1 MNAVLLDS
9 LVKRILKGVIEKG
22 ATKPEQLVCASNAG
36 LTAYF
41 STLLNGGTR
50 DVAERVLSSIAD
62 NFMHVAKGVKNLETG
77 AKKVASL
84 VYEGTQGM
92 DTEMQK
98 RIYNDVLAAVKKY
111 SKGTN
116 EDRLTGGAI
125 EEFKHVLATNEW
137 PQFGNVAD
145 AVDDTRGF
153 LQWLQQQKKIVDYKF
168 RPKAIAYTGL
178 YGLDTLNDDPAA
190 NLKNRYYEYY
200 LDPYYN
206 ERFGELRGK
215 LKDTVEQRPSSIIT
229 GSNKKSAIFRDAVV
243 DIYFL
248 KVPGDPDSLEEALD
262 IPVQGIAH
270 YLDGDHKS
278 NKQLRENFLQKLN
291 KWASTSNPEIAE
303 ERLALRDTLTPE
315 DVMKRILFPN
325 DPKVLPTETSL
336 QKALRKRLRTKED
349 VTSFLSPYIK
359 AFKLEGDKWEDMIN
373 GLIENDS
380 PVIPRSPILVRT
392 SLPAIKEYLSSMEN
406 KEDALEQIPLIL
418 DTASVTPY
426 YNEQGRYELITI
438 ADKKLASLF
447 ENSAPSGYTSY
458 AGEKRPYWEI
468 NNEENKIL
476 DEIEEKMNKIKAEF
490 INEEN
495 KSFAPLQF
503 RKGEQFSSVPMT
515 RAGPKAQEDFEKFKK
530 ERPDSNITAEEF
542 LKLMGT
548 NSTLGDVKALE
559 EEEVDEDSEI
569 KKVMNDLFD
578 KVQRNKASKED
589 VIRLYGTKMEYD
601 KKQLNEGKNIG
612 VYLRDLYPTYEVGY
626 KKFFDIYNRGSITP
640 EEADYLL
647 ELAQPLAGY
656 SDAIIKGEPIREFE
670 KELSKYVTQEET
682 EEYLKGLMGDPSAP
696 REGNAFKSNW
706 VPSSTP
712 KTEERQEKEDRYE
725 KLFGKRQ
732 PKTGFNKPLPGV
744 KIEPIKEAPPPPM
757 PQLPEEKKDG
767 FWSWAKENPVPAMT
781 LIGAIPSA
789 VGGVL
794 RTADFLGKA
803 AYMGIN
809 YFKPQWADWLD
820 AHWPGGLVK
829 GVGHALE
836 DIADF
841 APAIFRD
848 YMEASARQDAY
859 AVQQAQV
866 QARNDAAMKNY
877 EQQVSYQKYVDELK
891 DKMTKMEIEQAR
903 KEREQKEAEIEYQR
917 NEIRR
922 ENLYKDE
929 EDARK
934 ERNYERQYALDQQRD
949 KINARNFN
957 RAEEYKREKAKYD
970 ERERQRELAFD
981 ALGSAADAG
990 LDIARVVFAGPA
1002 SAASA
1007 AASAAAAAVA
1017 PAPAAPAPAAPAA
1030 AAPVPVVPAAAAPA
1044 AAAPVPVVPA
1054 AAAPAAAAPAPPA
1067 PAAAAAAAAPAAAAP
1082 AAAAEPASKKS
1093 KKTKEST
1100 STKSDI
1106 STGNIGKAISK
1117 GLKWYFHEAAPIE
1130 EKQEYVSQM
1139 KAKEEQQKSYKRGAD
1154 LPGAGPERLV
1164 KDNIHSAPIAR
1175 PVLEVAPARPADFK
1189 TTNIDA
1195 AYNRVRSRWEA
1206 RDRQEEEDK
1215 AKRRAQKEEDK
1226 RTAMEFLQN
1235 FKADQ
1240 EVRGDAITPVSA
1252 GRQGRALTTRLEP
1265 LRTSVVSQ
1273 QRTMGKKRPTVNLR
1287 RKPSTIFPSTL
1298 PRKKQSE
1305 EPKRKRRRKK

>member
-22 ATKPEQLVCASNAG
+22 ATKPEQLVCASNAA

-84 VYEGTQGM
+84 VYEGTQGI
-92 DTEMQK
+92 DSEKQK
-98 RIYNDVLAAVKKY
+98 RIFNDVLAAVKKY
-111 SKGTN
+111 SKGTS
-116 EDRLTGGAI
+116 EDRLIGGAV
-125 EEFKHVLATNEW
+125 EEFKGVLPRNKW
-137 PQFGNVAD
+137 PQYDNIAD
-145 AVDDTRGF
+145 DVDSTRGF

-168 RPKAIAYTGL
+168 RPKAIQYVYKPSSDKPHPESLEGR
-178 YGLDTLNDDPAA
+178 
-190 NLKNRYYEYY
+190 RYDYY
-200 LDPYYN
+200 NDPYYG
-206 ERFGELRGK
+206 ERFGNFRGVFF
-215 LKDTVEQRPSSIIT
+215 DTVEQTPASVSDAEK
-229 GSNKKSAIFRDAVV
+229 NPAILRDAVV
-243 DIYFL
+243 DIYYL
-248 KVPGDPDSLEEALD
+248 KDENDPDSVVEALD

-270 YLDGDHKS
+270 YLNGSHKS
-278 NKQLRENFLQKLN
+278 AKRLRENFVQRLN
-291 KWASTSNPEIAE
+291 KWASITNPEIME
-303 ERLALRDTLTPE
+303 ERLALSEIRSPE
-315 DVMKRILFPN
+315 DEMKRVLFPT
-325 DPKVLPTETSL
+325 DPNVLPTETSL
-336 QKALRKRLRTKED
+336 QKALRKRLKTKED
-349 VTSFLSPYIK
+349 VPSFLSPYVK
-359 AFKLEGDKWEDMIN
+359 AFRLDGDKWEKIISD
-373 GLIENDS
+373 LIEEDS
-380 PVIPRSPILVRT
+380 PKIPRTPLWGRNTADGFSTGIVLT
-392 SLPAIKEYLSSMEN
+392 KTKQE
-406 KEDALEQIPLIL
+406 ALEQIPLLL
-418 DTASVTPY
+418 DTISVSPTL
-426 YNEQGRYELITI
+426 NESDKYRLITQV
-438 ADKKLASLF
+438 DRHLHSLF
-447 ENSAPSGYTSY
+447 VLDDGAIRHADY
-458 AGEKRPYWEI
+458 AGESHPYWEI
-468 NNEENKIL
+468 SEKEKKIL
-476 DEIEEKMNKIKAEF
+476 NEIEKKMSRIKADFVNDER
-490 INEEN
+490 
-495 KSFAPLQF
+495 KSFKPF
-503 RKGEQFSSVPMT
+503 RFLEEDKYFSTDPMV
-515 RAGPKAQEDFEKFKK
+515 RAGPKAQEDFEKLKK

-601 KKQLNEGKNIG
+601 KKQINEGKNIG
-612 VYLRDLYPTYEVGY
+612 LYSRDLYPTYEVGY
-626 KKFFDIYNRGSITP
+626 KKFFDIYNKETITP
-640 EEADYLL
+640 KEADYLL

-656 SDAIIKGEPIREFE
+656 SDAITKGEPIGKFE
-670 KELSKYVTQEET
+670 KELGKYVTEEET
-682 EEYLKGLMGDPSAP
+682 EEYLRGLKGDPHAP
-696 REGNAFKSNW
+696 REESAFRSNW
-706 VPSSTP
+706 LPPSTP
-712 KTEERQEKEDRYE
+712 KNEERQEKEDRYE

-732 PKTGFNKPLPGV
+732 PKSGFVKPLPGV
-744 KIEPIKEAPPPPM
+744 KIEPIKEAPPPLT

-949 KINARNFN
+949 RINARNFN

-981 ALGSAADAG
+981 AFGSVVDAG
-990 LDIARVVFAGPA
+990 MDIGRMVFAGPA
-1002 SAASA
+1002 TAASA

-1017 PAPAAPAPAAPAA
+1017 PAPAAPA
-1030 AAPVPVVPAAAAPA
+1030 AAPVPVVPAAVP
-1044 AAAPVPVVPA
+1044 AAPVPVVPV
-1054 AAAPAAAAPAPPA
+1054 AAPAAPAPAAPAPPA
-1067 PAAAAAAAAPAAAAP
+1067 PAAAAPAAAAAAAAP

-1265 LRTSVVSQ
+1265 LRTSIVSQ
-1273 QRTMGKKRPTVNLR
+1273 QRTTGKKRPNVNLR